1 MIAKS
6 SSIVQPEGYHIWS
19 QQAARTA
26 SNKLGRDTVVI
37 DVGDVLALTD
47 VFVITSGNNAR
58 HVRTLVEAVEA
69 EVVSAGGPRPVRVE
83 GRDTHQWVLMD
94 YGEFVVHVFD
104 EQRRSFYDLERLWAD
119 RPVLR
124 WES

>member
-1 MIAKS
+1 MITES
-6 SSIVQPEGYHIWS
+6 SSLAEPEECLSWP

-26 SNKLGRDTVVI
+26 SEKLGRDTVLI

-47 VFVITSGNNAR
+47 VFVVTSGNSAR

-69 EVVSAGGPRPVRVE
+69 EVFSAGGPRPVRIE
-83 GRDTHQWVLMD
+83 GRDTYQWVLMD

-104 EQRRSFYDLERLWAD
+104 EQRRAFYDLERLWKD
-119 RPVLR
+119 RPVLG
-124 WES
+124 WKS

>member
-1 MIAKS
+1 M
-6 SSIVQPEGYHIWS
+6 

-26 SNKLGRDTVVI
+26 SEKLGHNTVVI

-47 VFVITSGNNAR
+47 VFVITSGNSAR

-104 EQRRSFYDLERLWAD
+104 EQRRAFYDLERLWAD
-119 RPVLR
+119 RPVLD
-124 WES
+124 WKS

>member
-1 MIAKS
+1 MITES
-6 SSIVQPEGYHIWS
+6 SSFVQPEGYRTWS

-26 SNKLGRDTVVI
+26 SDKLGRDTVVI
-37 DVGDVLALTD
+37 DVGDVLVLTD
-47 VFVITSGNNAR
+47 VFVITSGNSAR

-104 EQRRSFYDLERLWAD
+104 EQRRAFYDLERLWAD

-124 WES
+124 WKS